1 MKRSRRLALFA
12 GTTLAL
18 GAVTAAGIAA
28 VGPGEHRAASVAGA
42 AATTWPLVQSS
53 PNTDTGTSLS
63 GLAAA
68 PDGTMWAAG
77 GQQATGVYKPI
88 LQRLTGSTW
97 SNVALPAAAAPYRF
111 NAAAATSASNL
122 WLAAQLNASGDSHAV
137 LRWNGTAWSTF
148 KVPLSFQ
155 PSDIATAGP
164 GSTWVV
170 SSSAAKHWNGTAWA
184 DTPIGIKPRAITAVS
199 STSAW
204 AVGWAGEGLP
214 ATAHWN
220 GTSWTNVPFPKI
232 DGVDVQSEIAS
243 TLSDVYA
250 ASANDV
256 WAVGSVRVTDES
268 GKKVSRS
275 LLAHWNGTAW
285 SNVLGDPGT
294 YLTQVAS
301 DGAGGIWVSAGATM
315 RHRTAAGVWSDETL
329 AQPTGTKAIPS
340 ELALRPGTTTMW
352 AVGWTSNNATG
363 WADLAHWR
371 SS

>member
-1 MKRSRRLALFA
+1 MKRSSRLAVFA

-18 GAVTAAGIAA
+18 GAIAAAGITAA
-28 VGPGEHRAASVAGA
+28 SPGEHRASSVGA
-42 AATTWPLVQSS
+42 ADGTTWPIVQSS
-53 PNTDTGTSLS
+53 PTADTGTSLS

-77 GQQATGVYKPI
+77 GRQASGVYKPI

-97 SNVALPAAAAPYRF
+97 SNVTLPAAAAPYRF

-122 WLAAQLNASGDSHAV
+122 WLAAQLNTSGDSHAV
-137 LRWNGTAWSTF
+137 LQWNGTAWKTF

-199 STSAW
+199 PTSAW
-204 AVGWAGEGLP
+204 AVGWAEGQP

-220 GTSWTNVPFPKI
+220 GTSWTNVPFPRI
-232 DGVDVQSEIAS
+232 DGVDVKSEIAS

-256 WAVGSVRVTDES
+256 WAVGSVRVIDES
-268 GKKVSRS
+268 GQKVSRS

-285 SNVLGDPGT
+285 SNVLGSPGT
-294 YLTQVAS
+294 YLTKVAS
-301 DGAGGIWVSAGATM
+301 DGAGGIWVSAGANM
-315 RHRTAAGVWSDETL
+315 RHRTAAGVWSDESL

-352 AVGWTSNNATG
+352 AVGWTSTDATR

-371 SS
+371 SN